1 MKKSLCSIP
10 VALLFALTA
19 AAPSALAVSYGSQ
32 PQSVTTTSDTPTPS
46 EAPTPSL
53 APTVRPAA
61 VATPTATPASAAS
74 TNTISPWVVLL
85 LGALIGAAL
94 LSLAE
99 VSALSYQKKHRK

>member
-32 PQSVTTTSDTPTPS
+32 PQSVTTSDTPSPAATPS
-46 EAPTPSL
+46 IAPTAS
-53 APTVRPAA
+53 AAA
-61 VATPTATPASAAS
+61 VASTAPAPVANAD
-74 TNTISPWVVLL
+74 NTISPLLVLL
-85 LGALIGAAL
+85 FGALIGAAL

-99 VSALSYQKKHRK
+99 VSALSYQKKNRK

>member
-32 PQSVTTTSDTPTPS
+32 PQSVTTTSDTPSPVATPS
-46 EAPTPSL
+46 IAPTAS
-53 APTVRPAA
+53 AAA
-61 VATPTATPASAAS
+61 VASTAPAPVANAD
-74 TNTISPWVVLL
+74 NTISPLLVLL
-85 LGALIGAAL
+85 FGALIGAAL